1 MTVIEL
7 IEVLAQYPPA
17 LPVVVFNSEGD
28 EILKIPDYI
37 PDVVVGTQTV
47 NNKEINVILCSRKM
61 TKELKESVK
70 VRKNNPNGGNGSSKD
85 CAGKAGREP
94 IHHTGFGSAGKKKR
108 RGQKGK
114 S

>member
-1 MTVIEL
+1 MPENDSPVIEKG
-7 IEVLAQYPPA
+7 EE
-17 LPVVVFNSEGD
+17 N
-28 EILKIPDYI
+28 LKETWCTESDYY
-37 PDVVVGTQTV
+37 DV
-47 NNKEINVILCSRKM
+47 KRFL
-61 TKELKESVK
+61 ELKESVK

-94 IHHTGFGSAGKKKR
+94 IHHAGFGAAGKKKR